1 MRKIL
6 RENDGLPLPVL
17 VMLAVIAGMTVAN
30 LYYSQPLLNLI
41 RHEFG
46 VTEFTT
52 NFISM
57 ITQAGY
63 AVGLLFIV
71 PLGDM
76 LRRRNIILSN
86 FGILILALL
95 GMAFAPNIYW
105 VWAASLVAGI
115 CSVMPQMFVPIASQ
129 ISTPEMKGRNI
140 GFIISGLL
148 TGILASRVVSGM
160 VGDYFGWR
168 TMYLIAAGLMLICAV
183 VILLFLPDIRPT
195 FQGTYRKLMGSIGR
209 LVREEPRLRLSSI
222 RAALAFGSFLAFW
235 STLAFKME
243 PAPFYAGSHV
253 IGLMGLCGIAG
264 ALSASFIGKYVRKIG
279 VRPLNYLGCALH
291 LAAWW
296 LFWFSGNTYR
306 GIIFGIIVI
315 DIGVQC
321 IQLSNQTSVF
331 ELRPGASNRINT
343 VFMTTYFVG
352 GALGTLLAG
361 TAWQSLGWSGVVMV
375 GVSLTLCS
383 LLMNVFDRRYE

>member
-46 VTEFTT
+46 VTEFTA

-95 GMAFAPNIYW
+95 GMALAPNIYY
-105 VWAASLVAGI
+105 VWMASLLTGI

-129 ISTPEMKGRNI
+129 ISTPETKGRNI

-168 TMYLIAAGLMLICAV
+168 TMYLIAAGLMLLCAI
-183 VILLFLPDIRPT
+183 VIVLFLPDIRPT
-195 FQGTYRKLMGSIGR
+195 FQGTYRQLMGSIGR
-209 LVREEPRLRLSSI
+209 LVREEPRLRLSSL

-243 PAPFYAGSHV
+243 LAPFYAGSHV

-315 DIGVQC
+315 DIGMQC
-321 IQLSNQTSVF
+321 IQLGNQTSVF

-361 TAWQSLGWSGVVMV
+361 TAWQAWGWSGVVMV

-383 LLMNVFDRRYE
+383 LLINVSDRRYE